1 MASDNKYKYRIEIL
15 QMMFVLGEA
24 NDPPIE
30 TTSIIEDIVRGQ
42 VIEIL
47 RQSTKTANSR
57 GSRSII
63 PEDVIFLIRHD
74 KAKVNRLRTYLSWK
88 DVRKNAKDQEGGGT
102 ESLF

>member
-47 RQSTKTANSR
+47 RQSTKQQILEVAEVLYQKT
-57 GSRSII
+57 
-63 PEDVIFLIRHD
+63 
-74 KAKVNRLRTYLSWK
+74 
-88 DVRKNAKDQEGGGT
+88 
-102 ESLF
+102 

>member
-1 MASDNKYKYRIEIL
+1 MNLLTDICCVILFDAEIFKVLFFRANTTTPLVTTNIQKMASDNKYKYRIEIL

-47 RQSTKTANSR
+47 RQSTKQQILEVAEVLYQKT
-57 GSRSII
+57 
-63 PEDVIFLIRHD
+63 
-74 KAKVNRLRTYLSWK
+74 
-88 DVRKNAKDQEGGGT
+88 
-102 ESLF
+102 